1 MHAKPKHISLSF
13 TFCGNWRSVGSSSQT
28 QGTTTWKTTPVAT
41 MADQKVVWFPGAL
54 PFRPAHHMHYS
65 SWLKFEICPTSIT
78 IRIVL
83 PMKRCLPVQVSS
95 RRNWP
100 TARPTACRSC
110 TQIRCRKIPSLF
122 SNTTPPWARMG
133 SASTQPRSSSESNY
147 PLYRGDDENL
157 HWYVETSSI
166 FRIRDNRM
174 IHCEPWTTAWWEA
187 SYDLKWDSVSND
199 WFIGRDDGCKNHLWD
214 QEHVQGAIY
223 VRACA
228 KPATGS
234 CFIARDRMSAV
245 WHIKPRGIA

>member
-1 MHAKPKHISLSF
+1 MQGGKQENNTRKQYDRSTSRGREENLRGREERKRREVGCVMEEPPKAPMHAKPKHISLSF

-122 SNTTPPWARMG
+122 SNTRWWE
-133 SASTQPRSSSESNY
+133 SALVCGNIVNFPHSWQPHDSLRALNNSLMRSILWPEMRQCVQR
-147 PLYRGDDENL
+147 LI
-157 HWYVETSSI
+157 HW
-166 FRIRDNRM
+166 
-174 IHCEPWTTAWWEA
+174 AWWW
-187 SYDLKWDSVSND
+187 L
-199 WFIGRDDGCKNHLWD
+199 
-214 QEHVQGAIY
+214 
-223 VRACA
+223 
-228 KPATGS
+228 
-234 CFIARDRMSAV
+234 
-245 WHIKPRGIA
+245 